1 MLTHLHIRNY
11 ALISHLDIDFHEGFS
26 VMTGETGAGKSIILG
41 ALNLVMGARADIKSI
56 TEGEDKCVIEATFS
70 HLSPNQLIDSSTDLI
85 IRRELSANGRSRSFV
100 NDEVVTQTELKALA
114 RQLIDIH
121 SQHESLMIGDD
132 LFQIEVVD
140 AIAGNSTEREEYSE
154 AYHAYL
160 QAMAA
165 LREAEALA
173 KKAQAD
179 ADYMQW
185 QYNQLVEAQLF
196 TGEIEA
202 LEEEE
207 YRLSHAE
214 EIQASLAQAL
224 QQLDGDHGALALI
237 HSTRLSD
244 ANSTLAE
251 RLDSVEIELKDIVSD
266 IQHIYAHTERDP
278 MRLEVVQERLSM
290 LQTLMK
296 KHRVQTIEEL
306 IALRDQLAGQVQRLE
321 NMDEEIAQ
329 LTIQSLQ
336 LKDKTDQA
344 AARLTQSRQ
353 SVCNKIEVQLVAD
366 MVRLGV
372 PHAKVAV
379 DIQPTDD
386 FTETGRDNVQFM
398 FAANLNQSLRRVA
411 EVASGGEISRLM
423 LCIKALIARSNGLP
437 TIIFDE
443 IDTGVSGTIASQMGE
458 IMRQMAEARQI
469 ITITHLPQVASRG
482 EHHYLV
488 YKEDTDVR
496 TETHIR
502 QLTAAEHETEIE
514 KMRTL

>member
-70 HLSPNQLIDSSTDLI
+70 HLSPNQLIDSSTDFI

-306 IALRDQLAGQVQRLE
+306 IALTGATLGEYGRGDCTVE
-321 NMDEEIAQ
+321 NSKFAI
-329 LTIQSLQ
+329 
-336 LKDKTDQA
+336 K
-344 AARLTQSRQ
+344 RQ
-353 SVCNKIEVQLVAD
+353 D
-366 MVRLGV
+366 R
-372 PHAKVAV
+372 
-379 DIQPTDD
+379 
-386 FTETGRDNVQFM
+386 
-398 FAANLNQSLRRVA
+398 
-411 EVASGGEISRLM
+411 
-423 LCIKALIARSNGLP
+423 
-437 TIIFDE
+437 
-443 IDTGVSGTIASQMGE
+443 
-458 IMRQMAEARQI
+458 
-469 ITITHLPQVASRG
+469 
-482 EHHYLV
+482 
-488 YKEDTDVR
+488 
-496 TETHIR
+496 
-502 QLTAAEHETEIE
+502 
-514 KMRTL
+514 

>member
-353 SVCNKIEVQLVAD
+353 SICNKIEVQLVAD

-386 FTETGRDNVQFM
+386 FTETGKDNVQFM